1 MNPTAQQVKSARLSL
16 KLTQKQAAQ
25 KLYMSTHTWKNY
37 ESGRSVMNQALFEHF
52 HCPERSPDLLLQ
64 RALSFIAD
72 LNGMQ
77 MIKGNGIAERD
88 MRQRSEE
95 LHKSLSKAVYS

>member
-1 MNPTAQQVKSARLSL
+1 MNPTAKQVKAARLSL
-16 KLTQKQAAQ
+16 GLTQKQAAQ

-52 HCPERSPDLLLQ
+52 HCPERSPDLLLVES
-64 RALSFIAD
+64 LSLITD
-72 LNGMQ
+72 LINMQ